1 MKYLYCVPLWLMKKY
16 LIDLGG
22 VEIEENVLAGQG
34 WRASV
39 CKCEPVRIGS
49 LVSGRIEVDI
59 MGEEAVVASLMD
71 KLNLKALRGG
81 G

>member
-1 MKYLYCVPLWLMKKY
+1 MKHIYGIPLWLMKKY
-16 LIDLGG
+16 LTDLGG

-39 CKCEPVRIGS
+39 SKSEPVRIGS

-59 MGEEAVVASLMD
+59 IGEEAVVASLMGN
-71 KLNLKALRGG
+71 LNLKAMRGG